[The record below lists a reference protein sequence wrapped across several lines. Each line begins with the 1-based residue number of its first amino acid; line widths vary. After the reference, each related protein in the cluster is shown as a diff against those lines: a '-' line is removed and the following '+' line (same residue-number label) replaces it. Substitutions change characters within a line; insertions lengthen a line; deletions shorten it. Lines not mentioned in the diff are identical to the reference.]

1 MDQLAETTAPRPRSF
16 VIDGPPF
23 PIVAMV
29 FIAIV
34 VVAVG
39 MARPAAGMA
48 VLAVGLAATVALE
61 FRAWHAAMRPERAE
75 VEASFAS
82 LPDRLRAAKA
92 RQVERDRWR

>member
-23 PIVAMV
+23 PIVAML
-29 FIAIV
+29 FTAIV
-34 VVAVG
+34 AVAVG

-48 VLAVGLAATVALE
+48 ILALGLVATVVLD
-61 FRAWHAAMRPERAE
+61 FRVWYAAMRPERAE